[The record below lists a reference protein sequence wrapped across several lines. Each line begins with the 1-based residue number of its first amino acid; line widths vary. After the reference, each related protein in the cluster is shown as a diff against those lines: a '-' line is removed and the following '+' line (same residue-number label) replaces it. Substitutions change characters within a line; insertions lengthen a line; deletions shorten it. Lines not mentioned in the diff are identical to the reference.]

1 MEHDT
6 LVMRCPNCGEPWRA
20 DDEIP
25 PDADVDRAAS
35 HRCSVCEFVFIPGS
49 TGRPSSVED
58 LEGSI
63 SVLINKARQGGVPAD
78 EIVQI
83 LREEL
88 AFMAEYA
95 RQGRRLSVQIIDLGP
110 QDGSASVG
118 SNRMDGREALLDRG
132 HAPITVN

>member
-1 MEHDT
+1 MEQEK
-6 LVMRCPNCGEPWRA
+6 LVTRCPNCGAPFLA
-20 DDEIP
+20 DDEAP
-25 PDADVDRAAS
+25 PDAVDDRAAS
-35 HRCSVCEFVFIPGS
+35 RRCPTCELVFTPNAS
-49 TGRPSSVED
+49 GRPPSVED

-95 RQGRRLSVQIIDLGP
+95 RRARRLSVQIIDLGP
-110 QDGSASVG
+110 QEVTASGGSH
-118 SNRMDGREALLDRG
+118 RTDGREALLDRG
-132 HAPITVN
+132 QTPITVN